1 MVSFGLTSR
10 NKKENMH
17 TAVVF
22 PTGAML
28 AVLTMGSMANFT
40 VAVVAPEAAPDIGVA
55 ATYIGVFTSIVY
67 IFAMLSGTITG
78 TFIFRY
84 GAVRVCQFT
93 MLAAAAGMVAIALAS
108 PLMAVVSA
116 VLLGLAYGPF
126 NPASA
131 HVLNEVA
138 TARSRPL
145 IFSIKQTGVPLG
157 GGLAGAMVPLLV
169 VVFGWQVATLTVG
182 AIALTVM
189 VLVQPLRRTF
199 DADRK
204 PNWPLR
210 SASVIAPLRL
220 VFADRKLRKFS
231 IAGFAYSGCQV
242 SVGAFF
248 VVYLAQALTM
258 SLVQAGLVFACV
270 QAGGIFG
277 RIFWGVIADRW
288 LSTRMLLVALGL
300 LIAIC
305 LVTTASFTTNWPL
318 AVIMAVGFVLG
329 ASSFG
334 WVGIYLSEI
343 AKLAP
348 EGKVGEATGGT
359 QFIYFGGVVIVP
371 PCFGAL
377 VNLTGSY
384 MFAFLAIAALAIVN
398 SFYLMGK
405 SGKTVVSPA
414 EGTVESAGKIDSPR

>member
-1 MVSFGLTSR
+1 
-10 NKKENMH
+10 
-17 TAVVF
+17 
-22 PTGAML
+22 
-28 AVLTMGSMANFT
+28 SMSNFT

-67 IFAMLSGTITG
+67 IFAMLSGTVTG
-78 TFIFRY
+78 TFMFRY

-108 PLMAVVSA
+108 PFTAVVSA
-116 VLLGLAYGPF
+116 ILLGLAYGPF

-131 HVLNEVA
+131 HVLNKIS
-138 TARSRPL
+138 TNRSRPI

-157 GGLAGAMVPLLV
+157 GGLAGLMVPLLTV
-169 VVFGWQVATLTVG
+169 MFGWQVAALTVG
-182 AIALTVM
+182 VVALVVM
-189 VLVQPLRRTF
+189 VLVQPLRPTF

-220 VFADRKLRKFS
+220 VLGDRLLRKFS

-248 VVYLAQALTM
+248 VVYLAQALAM

-277 RIFWGVIADRW
+277 RILWGIIAERW
-288 LSTRMLLVALGL
+288 LSTRMLLVGLGL
-300 LIAIC
+300 LIAVC
-305 LVTTASFTTNWPL
+305 LVATASFTPGWPL

-359 QFIYFGGVVIVP
+359 QFIYFGGVVVVP

-384 MFAFLAIAALAIVN
+384 TFAFFVIAALAMVN
-398 SFYLMGK
+398 SFYLMGA
-405 SGKTVVSPA
+405 SSEAIVSA
-414 EGTVESAGKIDSPR
+414 TEDKVESTGEIDSPR